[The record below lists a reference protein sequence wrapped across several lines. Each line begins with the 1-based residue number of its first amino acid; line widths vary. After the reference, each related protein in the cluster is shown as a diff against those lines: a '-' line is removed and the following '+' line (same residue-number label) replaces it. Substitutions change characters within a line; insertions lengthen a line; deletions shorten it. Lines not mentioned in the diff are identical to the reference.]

1 MANTIAKLA
10 PLPMQFSKKMLS
22 QGINNN
28 LAAQL
33 EYEVF
38 VTNYLL
44 GTRDHEEAVRAFLEK
59 REPSFEGRQ
68 QHS

>member
-33 EYEVF
+33 EYEAL

-44 GTRDHEEAVRAFLEK
+44 GTRDHEEAVRALLEK
-59 REPSFEGRQ
+59 SEPTFEGR
-68 QHS
+68 